1 MKWLSKVLP
10 VLVMEYINYKHHGS
24 VHMCENLLN
33 MTKRQWDQMA
43 FVVLSGEDGGK
54 AGVFEPWFELCDACC
69 IDMTNDLDIKFRF
82 GSMVPNTTFELDEND
97 GDTTLLQNIVKEA
110 MNRAKT
116 HRFKHHTN
124 WCRANE
130 DFKRVVCEVMKMV
143 RDGILQVMMPVVVD
157 ALDSGDIKK
166 LRTWLS
172 EKTKREKIKKME

>member
-10 VLVMEYINYKHHGS
+10 VLVMEYINYEHHGS

-33 MTKRQWDQMA
+33 VTKRQWDQMA

-54 AGVFEPWFELCDACC
+54 AGVFEPWFELCDACF

-97 GDTTLLQNIVKEA
+97 GDMTILQNIVKEA

-124 WCRANE
+124 WRRANE
-130 DFKRVVCEVMKMV
+130 GFKRVVCEVTKMV
-143 RDGILQVMMPVVVD
+143 RDGLQVMMPVVVD